1 MDFQTGSRK
10 SDIKLFNYMPWW
22 ILKIMDK
29 RLTVSLVAAFD

>member
-22 ILKIMDK
+22 ILKNYG
-29 RLTVSLVAAFD
+29 